1 MKVTLIKKAFL
12 PGALMALLLALAGC
26 GYALVGR
33 SANIPAD
40 IKAVY
45 LQPLKNNT
53 QRPQVEQSLTQAIAT
68 ELVTRQRFA
77 VVGSEGQANAEIV
90 GAVVGFAV
98 TPVTFDQTGRANQ
111 YEIAITAQITFKRVG
126 TEGKVIWKSDRYTF
140 RENYPLDPTSAD
152 FFDRENETIDKASKS
167 FAQTLVTDL
176 LEGF

>member
-1 MKVTLIKKAFL
+1 MNVKRMVSS
-12 PGALMALLLALAGC
+12 GALGALLLALSGC

-40 IKAVY
+40 VKSVY
-45 LQPLKNNT
+45 LQPLVNQT
-53 QRPQVEQSLTQAIAT
+53 QRQQVEQSLTQAIAT

-77 VVGSEGQANAEIV
+77 LVGSESQANAEIV
-90 GAVVGFAV
+90 GAVTGFTV
-98 TPVTFDQTGRANQ
+98 TPVTFDQTGRANE

-126 TEGKVIWKSDRYTF
+126 ADAKVIWKSDRYTF
-140 RENYPLDPTSAD
+140 RENYPLDPTAAD
-152 FFDRENETIDKASKS
+152 FIDRENETVDRASKR

>member
-1 MKVTLIKKAFL
+1 MKLISRKALFS
-12 PGALMALLLALAGC
+12 GALAALLLALAGC

-68 ELVTRQRFA
+68 ELVTRQRFS
-77 VVGSEGQANAEIV
+77 VVSSEGQANAEIV
-90 GAVVGFAV
+90 GTVTGFAE

-111 YEIAITAQITFKRVG
+111 YELAITAQITFKRVG
-126 TEGKVIWKSDRYTF
+126 AEGKVIWKSDRYTF
-140 RENYPLDPTSAD
+140 RENYPLDPTAAD
-152 FFDRENETIDKASKS
+152 FFDRENETIDKASKR